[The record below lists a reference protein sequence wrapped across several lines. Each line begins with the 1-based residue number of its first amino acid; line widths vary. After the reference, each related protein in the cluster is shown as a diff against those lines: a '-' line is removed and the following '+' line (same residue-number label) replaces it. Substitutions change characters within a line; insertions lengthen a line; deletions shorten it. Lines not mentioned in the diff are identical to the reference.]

1 MDLPAAPSRRD
12 LLLLLVA
19 SAMGRLPSAN
29 GPPVVAA
36 ATLSDEFVIVDG
48 WVLPLEL
55 FARA

>member
-19 SAMGRLPSAN
+19 SAMGRLPCAE
-29 GPPVVAA
+29 GPPALAA
-36 ATLSDEFVIVDG
+36 ATLPDGFVIVDG
-48 WVLPLEL
+48 WVLPVEL